1 MKKKWLLLV
10 MVVLLLAVSAV
21 PALAGYDWCY
31 DDPVVVLP
39 NGHRVN
45 VEVAV
50 PKEDAS
56 QPVFMY
62 IKAPFGSKLEKDESG
77 NIPLYIFFNPSDMHY
92 RITAVADPSG
102 MYPVRLKVSEDEKVL
117 AEKTGRPGTPV
128 HVRVKVH

>member
-1 MKKKWLLLV
+1 

-39 NGHRVN
+39 NHNRVN

-62 IKAPFGSKLEKDESG
+62 IKAPFGSKLVKG
-77 NIPLYIFFNPSDMHY
+77 NGSIPLYISFDPSDIHY

-102 MYPVRLKVSEDEKVL
+102 MYPVRLKVSEKGKVL
-117 AEKTGRPGTPV
+117 AEKTGRPGAPV
-128 HVRVKVH
+128 HVRVRVR